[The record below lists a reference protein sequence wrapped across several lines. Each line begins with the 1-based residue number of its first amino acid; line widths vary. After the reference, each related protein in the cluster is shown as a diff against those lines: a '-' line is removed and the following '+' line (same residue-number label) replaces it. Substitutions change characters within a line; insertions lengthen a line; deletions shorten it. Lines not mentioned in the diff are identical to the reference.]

1 MKLTMEQAERLY
13 SEAEGKP
20 DLFYSEI
27 NTLTRWADSKES
39 DLEKKLHCAA
49 ITAFNLGARR
59 GRAYE
64 KAQQKKR
71 FTLTPEEMRQAE
83 AIAKA
88 WKHDEC
94 MSEVMTDWD
103 AEDVARVLL
112 DAALT
117 EETERQRSVSSPC
130 GITQTGGFD
139 NVGVAKGFTVT
150 PARV

>member
-1 MKLTMEQAERLY
+1 MKLTIEQADRLY
-13 SEAEGKP
+13 SEPEEKP

-27 NTLTRWADSKES
+27 DTLTRWANSKGS
-39 DLEKKLHCAA
+39 NPKQKLYCA
-49 ITAFNLGARR
+49 IVTAFNLGARR
-59 GRAYE
+59 GKAYE
-64 KAQQKKR
+64 KRQQKKR
-71 FTLTPEEMRQAE
+71 FTLTPEEMRQAK

-117 EETERQRSVSSPC
+117 EETERQRSGSSPC